1 MQNEYGIAP
10 SRRLGF
16 MGPLLLFVLLFVAGC
31 GVMAC
36 VFLRAAAVSTRAE
49 SYNAAVS
56 LCRSEAE
63 CWRAGQLRGQSETEP
78 LYFDRELAPAN
89 ADNAASCLWI
99 AQSVEPTA
107 AGQLQTAV
115 ITACTPAGEEIYRI
129 EAQAYGPQG
138 E

>member
-1 MQNEYGIAP
+1 M
-10 SRRLGF
+10 
-16 MGPLLLFVLLFVAGC
+16 LLFVAGC

-78 LYFDRELAPAN
+78 LYFDRELAPAD
-89 ADNAASCLWI
+89 ADNAAYCLWI

-115 ITACTPAGEEIYRI
+115 ITARTPAGEEIYRI